1 MNKKLFA
8 GVAALFWRKN
18 TVKKRH
24 LTEGCSRRFSA
35 EFQSRNSEFFL
46 RFLLRDVQFFP
57 VFQSVGKNRPFG
69 NFIVFDHRAPQCI
82 ALQRLEQTYRVS
94 GDGHNFIDRTNGG
107 KIIPVIRVISEK
119 IGPNFPQFCRSGLN
133 VVFTVD
139 KAVIFG
145 EQRHQAFDIL
155 IIYGFV
161 KQQCGKFGI
170 FCIHSTIFRFCVF
183 RVNKFLIAGHI
194 NSFFVKKCDL
204 ANFYS
209 YKSLMSLLARSTR

>member
-133 VVFTVD
+133 VVFMCLSNHCTNSCLNSSLTSN
-139 KAVIFG
+139 FG
-145 EQRHQAFDIL
+145 RITCGPYWPNP
-155 IIYGFV
+155 IIGVPSMTWF
-161 KQQCGKFGI
+161 
-170 FCIHSTIFRFCVF
+170 SM
-183 RVNKFLIAGHI
+183 L
-194 NSFFVKKCDL
+194 
-204 ANFYS
+204 
-209 YKSLMSLLARSTR
+209 